1 MKTPQIIEKFLKGKK
16 GEMQAWV
23 IGGIMAFLVAAV
35 LLYMI
40 SPILYNVENGVP
52 DMSGSWNTTATSTA
66 TSIQGAVGMLT
77 VVLIIVVVVII
88 IGTLLF
94 LQRKTK

>member
-1 MKTPQIIEKFLKGKK
+1 MKKLLKKFLTGNK
-16 GEMQAWV
+16 GEMQTWV

-35 LLYMI
+35 LMFMV

-52 DMSGSWNTTATSTA
+52 DMTGTWNTTATSTA
-66 TSIQGAVGMLT
+66 TSIQSAVGMLT
-77 VVLIIVVVVII
+77 VVLIIIVVVIV

-94 LQRKTK
+94 LQRKAK